1 MEQRNRYRFAGTF
14 SEQKRFVGLPPD
26 EFCLLVPLGLLAI
39 FVNMWIFGPTL
50 LATFIG
56 IRRLKNGRGSQYI
69 LNLAYWCLPTSVMR
83 FFISILPESY
93 KRHWVA

>member
-1 MEQRNRYRFAGTF
+1 MGKRDRYTFAATF

-26 EFCLLVPLGLLAI
+26 EFCLYVPLALLAV
-39 FVNMWIFGPTL
+39 FLNMWIFGPTL
-50 LATFIG
+50 LAAVVG
-56 IRRLKNGRGSQYI
+56 IRHLKKGCGSQYL

-83 FFISILPESY
+83 FFISILPDSY